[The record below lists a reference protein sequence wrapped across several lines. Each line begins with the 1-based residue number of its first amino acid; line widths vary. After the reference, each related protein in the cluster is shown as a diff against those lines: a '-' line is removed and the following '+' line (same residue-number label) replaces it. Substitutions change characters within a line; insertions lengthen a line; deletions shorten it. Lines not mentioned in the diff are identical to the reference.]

1 MNRSIDVEYIHIAN
15 TNRRLIVKPFSLTT
29 QTRSIGE
36 KDSEQT
42 TLEFVPQVCFVG
54 VQPSQKMIPRKSNS
68 DASDCSLCSLH
79 DGDHRSL
86 QVAQKRSLFGYKIH
100 KIDLSKALKTSL
112 EMSQTAQKSPL
123 EAASGGDTRRDR
135 FWTNFGPDFG
145 RAFEV
150 QIELRRDQKSSSRM
164 HMLPRSLRK
173 GFGTVLRSILRRFLS
188 V

>member
-1 MNRSIDVEYIHIAN
+1 M
-15 TNRRLIVKPFSLTT
+15 
-29 QTRSIGE
+29 
-36 KDSEQT
+36 
-42 TLEFVPQVCFVG
+42 LESVPQVCFVG
-54 VQPSQKMIPRKSNS
+54 GQPSQKMIPRRSHG
-68 DASDCSLCSLH
+68 DGSDCSLCGLH

-86 QVAQKRSLFGYKIH
+86 QVAQRRSLFGYKIH
-100 KIDLSKALKTSL
+100 KIELSEALKTTL
-112 EMSQTAQKSPL
+112 EMSPTAQKSPL
-123 EAASGGDTRRDR
+123 EAASGGDTPRDR

-145 RAFEV
+145 RDFEV